1 MYEVNE
7 PGAEIGARRNA
18 DRITVLL
25 ADDHPVVI
33 AGIRRAL
40 DGHDDIEVVG
50 EARSGP
56 EVMHMIERRCP
67 RLVLLDLSMPGVS
80 GLEHIEQIACTWPD
94 VKMVVLSACD
104 EQSIINAALNA
115 GASAYVVKS
124 VLTMDV
130 ASIVRQAS
138 SGSVF
143 HAGRQPRP
151 CRIDNPQPDPQ
162 EGLTTRELAILE
174 AVAGGLTTT
183 AISKQLWVSEH
194 TVKFHLTNIYRKLG
208 VPNRAGAIRY
218 ALEHHLVAA

>member
-1 MYEVNE
+1 MFEVDG
-7 PGAEIGARRNA
+7 PGTDVPAQLCS
-18 DRITVLL
+18 DRITVLI

-40 DGHDDIEVVG
+40 EGHDDIEVVG

-67 RLVLLDLSMPGVS
+67 RLVLLDLCMPGVD
-80 GLEHIEQIACTWPD
+80 GLESIEKITATWPN
-94 VKMVVLSACD
+94 VKTVILSAC
-104 EQSIINAALNA
+104 EERTVINAALEA

-138 SGSVF
+138 SGAVF
-143 HAGRQPRP
+143 HAGTQLRLARTDAPE
-151 CRIDNPQPDPQ
+151 PDPDG
-162 EGLTTRELAILE
+162 GLTARELAILR

-183 AISKQLWVSEH
+183 AISKELWVSEH

-208 VPNRAGAIRY
+208 VANRAGAIRY